1 MTVNHCSVA
10 TDILVLSKVTL
21 NNIISYIKLVH
32 YLMSEYHVGVVEG
45 LRMVFLATVAP
56 IATKLGFDNF
66 NFPVVRLTDDK
77 YLKILHDL
85 H

>member
-1 MTVNHCSVA
+1 
-10 TDILVLSKVTL
+10 
-21 NNIISYIKLVH
+21 
-32 YLMSEYHVGVVEG
+32 MSEYHVGVVEG